1 MRVPSLRARSAIVL
15 GLLMDTWTFRRR
27 TTVLVLTA
35 DVGLVRLARSILEPV
50 CRVIGKAPSSREA
63 DMHGEQA
70 DVVIVDA
77 QSIDIGVILTATR
90 SWPDA
95 KVIALSHEFREAD
108 CVAILDADADYLPR
122 PFRAE
127 DLAARVR
134 VAELRRFNA
143 TGRPRLYRNGPLVFD
158 LFVGALTIDG
168 RTIALAPSE
177 VALFSVLA
185 AEPGVVA
192 QYDRIFAEV
201 KLGGSQRTRQALR
214 SCVFGLRRKIE
225 RDSLHP
231 EILLAEAGVGYRLAA
246 AIEDPTHR
254 ARDSLPADQERD
266 GPP

>member
-1 MRVPSLRARSAIVL
+1 
-15 GLLMDTWTFRRR
+15 MDTRFSRRR
-27 TTVLVLTA
+27 TNVLVLTGDA
-35 DVGLVRLARSILEPV
+35 GLVRLARSILEPA
-50 CRVIGKAPSSREA
+50 CTVIGGAPPVGNTETWA
-63 DMHGEQA
+63 EQSGI
-70 DVVIVDA
+70 VIVDA
-77 QSIDIGVILTATR
+77 QSIGIGVILTATR
-90 SWPDA
+90 CWPDA

-134 VAELRRFNA
+134 IAELRRFNA

-158 LFVGALTIDG
+158 LFAAALTIDG

-246 AIEDPTHR
+246 AIEIPTHR
-254 ARDSLPADQERD
+254 AREYLPVEQERD
-266 GPP
+266 EP